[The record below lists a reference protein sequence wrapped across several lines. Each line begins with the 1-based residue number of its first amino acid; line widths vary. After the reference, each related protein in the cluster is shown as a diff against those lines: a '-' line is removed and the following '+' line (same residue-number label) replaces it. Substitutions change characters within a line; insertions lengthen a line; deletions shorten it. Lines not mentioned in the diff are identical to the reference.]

1 VRNTRLGKGPT
12 IVFGFPPSA
21 RSYRQLRR
29 LGYCQYVLEFRWQ
42 PIPLMT
48 NPSVYGVAADK
59 RVESIP
65 KNLSVPHS
73 FAPDSKE
80 RTRIDGRC
88 LGQASRDE
96 NRGRGELTTT
106 TSSSSLAAVLT
117 RVLFR
122 NFLPAN
128 RNPRPMNGVRQP

>member
-1 VRNTRLGKGPT
+1 MRNIRLEKVPI

-21 RSYRQLRR
+21 RSYRQLRQ
-29 LGYCQYVLEFRWQ
+29 LGYCQYLPEFRRQ
-42 PIPLMT
+42 PILLMP
-48 NPSVYGVAADK
+48 NLSVYGVAADR

-65 KNLSVPHS
+65 KNVSVLHS

-80 RTRIDGRC
+80 RTRIDRRSVRRHT
-88 LGQASRDE
+88 ADE

-106 TSSSSLAAVLT
+106 TSSSSRAAAPT

-122 NFLPAN
+122 SFLFAN
-128 RNPRPMNGVRQP
+128 GNARPTNGVRQP